1 MKDDSVNQNPPE
13 RGGLDPRTHPDRWEG
28 IVARINKAAGPL
40 LAARQ
45 PASLAQIVA
54 GWSRPLLFGSAGLV
68 GAAALALLAFPSI
81 SAEADEVT
89 LAAAVMPWTVA
100 GWMDGSYSPTVE
112 ELVLAV
118 GEAQPE
124 EPR

>member
-1 MKDDSVNQNPPE
+1 
-13 RGGLDPRTHPDRWEG
+13 
-28 IVARINKAAGPL
+28 PL

-54 GWSRPLLFGSAGLV
+54 GWRRPLLFGSAGLV
-68 GAAALALLAFPSI
+68 GAAALALLAFPNI
-81 SAEADEVT
+81 SAEAEEVT

-100 GWMDGSYSPTVE
+100 AWMDGSYSPTVE

-118 GEAQPE
+118 GEAKSE